1 MAQLKA
7 GSTVGGKVIADV
19 DSLNALTAI
28 VATKADSD
36 NVAFKIESGG
46 TFYVNPS
53 TGSDLYDGSS
63 TTPWA
68 TLQPVADKFNNSRI
82 DGNVKIFMS
91 PGNVTSSS
99 VVFQNIITKFPFL
112 FIGTDLDFT
121 DPNYET
127 SVPVLNNTL
136 IFYNCTGSHGYAGWT
151 GLVGE
156 YSFPSNPQGG
166 IFMFLGCKGTAS
178 ISGHN
183 SRIKFIKCLFNGT
196 ASGGTSTTGLSFTQ
210 GGHAHVDAT
219 CKFNGFDIVIRL
231 WSSTAY
237 IEACSGSNN
246 TTGVY
251 AAYGSFAI
259 NLASSTIGA
268 TTPNNA
274 SGGIIFKSPQVIEH
288 NVSGEVGMETVFID
302 PGHGGYDP
310 GAIEEGW

>member
-19 DSLNALTAI
+19 DSLNALTDI
-28 VATKADSD
+28 VATKVDSD

-63 TTPWA
+63 TAPWA

-82 DGNVKIFMS
+82 DGNVQIFMS
-91 PGNVTSSS
+91 PGNVTSSN
-99 VVFQNIITKFPFL
+99 VIFQNIITRSPFL

-127 SVPVLNNTL
+127 SVPVLNNNL
-136 IFYNCTGSHGYAGWT
+136 IFYNCTGSHGYGGWT

-156 YSFPSNPQGG
+156 YSFPSDPRGG
-166 IFMFLGCKGTAS
+166 TFVFLGCKGTAN
-178 ISGHN
+178 ISGYN
-183 SRIKFIKCLFNGT
+183 SIIKFVKCLFNGT
-196 ASGGTSTTGLSFTQ
+196 ESGGTSTTGLYFIHGS
-210 GGHAHVDAT
+210 HVHVDDT
-219 CKFNGFDIVIRL
+219 CEFNGFSTVIAL
-231 WSSTAY
+231 YSSTAY

-251 AAYGSFAI
+251 AIHGSFAI

-268 TTPNNA
+268 TTPNSA
-274 SGGIIFKSPQVIEH
+274 SGGGIIFKSPQVIE
-288 NVSGEVGMETVFID
+288 
-302 PGHGGYDP
+302 
-310 GAIEEGW
+310 

>member
-19 DSLNALTAI
+19 DSLNALADI
-28 VATKADSD
+28 VATKVDSD

-63 TTPWA
+63 TAPWA

-82 DGNVKIFMS
+82 DGAVNIFMS

-99 VVFQNIITKFPFL
+99 VIFQNIITTLPFL

-127 SVPVLNNTL
+127 SVPVLNNAL
-136 IFYNCTGSHGYAGWT
+136 IFYNCTGSHGYGGWADFT
-151 GLVGE
+151 GE
-156 YSFPSNPQGG
+156 YSFPGDPRNGT
-166 IFMFLGCKGTAS
+166 FMFLGCKGTAS
-178 ISGHN
+178 IVGHN
-183 SRIKFIKCLFNGT
+183 SIIQFIKCLFNGA
-196 ASGGTSTTGLSFTQ
+196 ASGGTSIIGLNFTH
-210 GGHAHVDAT
+210 GSHVHVDDS
-219 CKFNGFDIVIRL
+219 CKFNGFNIVIRL
-231 WSSTAY
+231 HSSTAY
-237 IEACSGSNN
+237 IGACSGSNN
-246 TTGVY
+246 ATGVY
-251 AAYGSFAI
+251 SRYGSFAI

-274 SGGIIFKSPQVIEH
+274 DSGIIFKSPQVIE
-288 NVSGEVGMETVFID
+288 
-302 PGHGGYDP
+302 
-310 GAIEEGW
+310 

>member
-19 DSLNALTAI
+19 DSLNALANI
-28 VATKADSD
+28 VATKVDSD

-63 TTPWA
+63 ATPWA

-82 DGNVKIFMS
+82 DGVVKIFMS

-99 VVFQNIITKFPFL
+99 VIFQNIITRHPFL

-136 IFYNCTGSHGYAGWT
+136 VFYNCTGSHGYGGWT

-156 YSFPSNPQGG
+156 YSFPSDPMGG
-166 IFMFLGCKGTAS
+166 TFMFLGCKGTAS
-178 ISGHN
+178 ISGYN
-183 SRIKFIKCLFNGT
+183 SIIKFVKCLFNGT
-196 ASGGTSTTGLSFTQ
+196 ASGGTSIVGLNFSH
-210 GGHAHVDAT
+210 GGHVHVDGT
-219 CKFNGFDIVIRL
+219 CKFNGFSTVITL
-231 WSSTAY
+231 HSSTAY

-246 TTGVY
+246 TIGVY
-251 AAYGSFAI
+251 ATRGSFAI

-268 TTPNNA
+268 TTPNSA
-274 SGGIIFKSPQVIEH
+274 HSGIIFKSPF
-288 NVSGEVGMETVFID
+288 SG
-302 PGHGGYDP
+302 PGFLLELDENGDLMP
-310 GAIEEGW
+310 TDVPVEG

>member
-36 NVAFKIESGG
+36 NVAFKIERGG

-53 TGSDLYDGSS
+53 TGSDLHDGSS
-63 TTPWA
+63 AAPWA

-82 DGNVKIFMS
+82 DGTVRIFMS

-99 VVFQNIITKFPFL
+99 VIFQNIITSSPFL

-136 IFYNCTGSHGYAGWT
+136 TFYNCTGSHAYGHWP
-151 GLVGE
+151 GLVDE
-156 YSFPSNPQGG
+156 YSFPGNPRGG
-166 IFMFLGCKGTAS
+166 TFMFLGCKGTAS
-178 ISGHN
+178 IYGHN
-183 SRIKFIKCLFNGT
+183 SIIKFIKCLFNGT
-196 ASGGTSTTGLSFTQ
+196 ASGGTSTVGLTFLH
-210 GGHAHVDAT
+210 GGHVHVDDT
-219 CKFNGFDIVIRL
+219 CKFNGFNIVIAL
-231 WSSTAY
+231 YSSTAY

-246 TTGVY
+246 TIGVY
-251 AAYGSFAI
+251 AVYGSFAI
-259 NLASSTIGA
+259 NRASSTIGA
-268 TTPNNA
+268 TTPNNV
-274 SGGIIFKSPQVIEH
+274 SGGIIFKSPQVIE
-288 NVSGEVGMETVFID
+288 
-302 PGHGGYDP
+302 
-310 GAIEEGW
+310 

>member
-19 DSLNALTAI
+19 DSLNALTDI

-63 TTPWA
+63 TAPWA

-82 DGNVKIFMS
+82 DGVVKIFMS
-91 PGNVTSSS
+91 PGNVTSSN
-99 VVFQNIITKFPFL
+99 VTFRNIITTSPFL

-136 IFYNCTGSHGYAGWT
+136 SFYNCTGSHAYGSLTG

-156 YSFPSNPQGG
+156 YSFPGDPRGG
-166 IFMFLGCKGTAS
+166 TFMFLGCKGTAS
-178 ISGHN
+178 IGGYN
-183 SRIKFIKCLFNGT
+183 SIISFIKCLFNGT
-196 ASGGTSTTGLSFTQ
+196 ASGGTSTTGLTFSH
-210 GGHAHVDAT
+210 GSHVHVDDT
-219 CKFNGFDIVIRL
+219 CKFNGFSNVIVL
-231 WSSTAY
+231 YSSTAY

-251 AAYGSFAI
+251 AKYGSFAI

-268 TTPNNA
+268 TTPNMA
-274 SGGIIFKSPQVIEH
+274 SGGIIFKSPQVIE
-288 NVSGEVGMETVFID
+288 
-302 PGHGGYDP
+302 
-310 GAIEEGW
+310 

>member
-19 DSLNALTAI
+19 DSLNALTNI
-28 VATKADSD
+28 VATKVDSD

-63 TTPWA
+63 AAPWA

-82 DGNVKIFMS
+82 DGIVKIFMS
-91 PGNVTSSS
+91 PGNVTSSN
-99 VVFQNIITKFPFL
+99 VTFKNIITRSPFL

-136 IFYNCTGSHGYAGWT
+136 TFYNCTGGHAYGSWT

-156 YSFPSNPQGG
+156 YSFPSNPRGG

-178 ISGHN
+178 ISGRN
-183 SRIKFIKCLFNGT
+183 SIIKFIKCLFNGT
-196 ASGGTSTTGLSFTQ
+196 ASGGTSTEGLFFSH
-210 GGHAHVDAT
+210 GGHVHVDDT
-219 CKFNGFDIVIRL
+219 CKFNGFSTVIML
-231 WSSTAY
+231 HSSTAY

-251 AAYGSFAI
+251 AMYGSFAI

-268 TTPNNA
+268 TTPNSAN
-274 SGGIIFKSPQVIEH
+274 SGIIFKSPQVIE
-288 NVSGEVGMETVFID
+288 
-302 PGHGGYDP
+302 
-310 GAIEEGW
+310 